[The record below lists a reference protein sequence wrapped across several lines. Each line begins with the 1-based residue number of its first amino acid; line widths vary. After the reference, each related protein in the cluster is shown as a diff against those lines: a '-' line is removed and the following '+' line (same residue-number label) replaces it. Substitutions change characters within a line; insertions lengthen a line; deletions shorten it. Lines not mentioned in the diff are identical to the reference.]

1 MKRHLGCLGAV
12 FAVVFGLAFASGAD
26 IGFSV
31 RNGPTGNFMGHLG
44 LYLDGYPADF
54 RSHLVL
60 GSPGGVYL
68 SGEVVYPL
76 PFLLLVRPY
85 LAGGLAVGITGYTSQ
100 NELRLRFGERFYAI
114 FTAGIQ
120 FPDRGYRPYLEF
132 SQVIG
137 SESFQRFTV
146 GFVVEGF

>member
-1 MKRHLGCLGAV
+1 MKRHIARLTAV
-12 FAVVFGLAFASGAD
+12 LVLVLGLASASGAD

-31 RNGPTGNFMGHLG
+31 RNGPNGNFMGHLG
-44 LYLDGYPADF
+44 LYLDGFPIDF
-54 RSHLVL
+54 RSHLVV
-60 GSPGGVYL
+60 GSPGGLYL

-76 PFLLLVRPY
+76 PIFLLVRPY
-85 LAGGLAVGITGYTSQ
+85 LAGGLAVGITGYTAQ

-114 FTAGIQ
+114 FSAGLQ
-120 FPDRGYRPYLEF
+120 FPDRGYRPYIEV

-146 GFVVEGF
+146 GFIVEGF

>member
-1 MKRHLGCLGAV
+1 MKGHIGRLGAV
-12 FAVVFGLAFASGAD
+12 LVLLFSMAFAGGAD

-31 RNGPTGNFMGHLG
+31 RNGPNGNFMGHLG
-44 LYLDGYPADF
+44 LYLDGFPIDF
-54 RSHLVL
+54 RSQLVV
-60 GSPGGVYL
+60 GSPGGLYL

-76 PFLLLVRPY
+76 PFFLLVRPY
-85 LAGGLAVGITGYTSQ
+85 LAGGLAVGITGYTAQ

-114 FTAGIQ
+114 FSAGIQ
-120 FPDRGYRPYLEF
+120 FPDRGYRPYLEV

-146 GFVVEGF
+146 GFIVEGF